1 MALLYFDNFDI
12 GATFTA
18 GPVEMTAEE
27 IKAFASRFDP
37 QPFHTD
43 EAAAEHSFFKGL
55 AASGWHTAAGSMR
68 MLGQALPVA
77 DGLIGA
83 GLEELRW
90 PQPTRPGDMLRIAC
104 EVLERREMKSRPG
117 LGLVKI
123 RCTTLNQKD
132 EPVQVSV
139 TTILA
144 PLRAGDGGEEA

>member
-1 MALLYFDNFDI
+1 MLYFDNFDI
-12 GATFTA
+12 GRTFTA
-18 GPVEMTAEE
+18 GPVEMTVAE

-43 EAAAEHSFFKGL
+43 EKAAKNTFFKGL
-55 AASGWHTAAGSMR
+55 AASGWHTAAVTMR
-68 MLGQALPVA
+68 MLVQALPVA

-90 PQPTRPGDMLRIAC
+90 PQPTRPGDILRITC

-117 LGLVKI
+117 LGLVKV

-144 PLRAGDGGEEA
+144 PLRAGDGGDQA

>member
-12 GATFTA
+12 GSTFRA

-27 IKAFASRFDP
+27 IVAFASRFDP

-43 EAAAEHSFFKGL
+43 EVAAEHTFFKGL
-55 AASGWHTAAGSMR
+55 AASGWHTAAVTMQ
-68 MLGQALPVA
+68 MLVQALPVA

-83 GLEELRW
+83 GLDELRW
-90 PQPTRPGDMLRIAC
+90 PQPTRPGDVLRVVC

-123 RCTTLNQKD
+123 RCTTLNQRD
-132 EPVQVSV
+132 EAVQVSV
-139 TTILA
+139 TNILA
-144 PLRAGDGGEEA
+144 PLRR

>member
-1 MALLYFDNFDI
+1 LALLYFDNFDI
-12 GATFTA
+12 GKTFAA

-43 EAAAEHSFFKGL
+43 EEAAKHTFFKGL
-55 AASGWHTAAGSMR
+55 AASGWHTAAVTMR
-68 MLGQALPVA
+68 MLVQALPVA

-90 PQPTRPGDMLRIAC
+90 PQPTRPGDILRIAC

-117 LGLVKI
+117 LGLVRI

-144 PLRAGDGGEEA
+144 PLRA

>member
-1 MALLYFDNFDI
+1 LALLYFDNFGI

-43 EAAAEHSFFKGL
+43 EEAAKHSFFKGL
-55 AASGWHTAAGSMR
+55 AASGWHTAAVSMR
-68 MLGQALPVA
+68 MLVQALPVA

-90 PQPTRPGDMLRIAC
+90 PQPTRPGDVLRISC

-144 PLRAGDGGEEA
+144 PLRAG